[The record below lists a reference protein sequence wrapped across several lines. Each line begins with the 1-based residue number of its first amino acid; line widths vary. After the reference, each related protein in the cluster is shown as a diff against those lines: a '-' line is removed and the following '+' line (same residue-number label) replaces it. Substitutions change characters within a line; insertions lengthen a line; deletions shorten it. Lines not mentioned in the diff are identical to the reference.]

1 MKAGKWAATKFIKAL
16 LPSQPLGNQNY
27 NELKKQNMKTATC
40 CPTKKGQTTKRMNP
54 RHKRSTTTLSGCV
67 LEAPAPGPD
76 PGASAPPSWA
86 LPSRTSG
93 EAQVG
98 AIRRHLERGA
108 ELQGHSAQC
117 LLPCP
122 RPSCVHRDPR
132 PSPQG
137 PALMEHS
144 DAQIKYVQGWEVD
157 VFQDLG

>member
-93 EAQVG
+93 AGTGGRHQETLG
-98 AIRRHLERGA
+98 ARGRTSRA
-108 ELQGHSAQC
+108 LRAVSSAMSSPLLRPQGS
-117 LLPCP
+117 
-122 RPSCVHRDPR
+122 
-132 PSPQG
+132 SPQSTG
-137 PALMEHS
+137 S
-144 DAQIKYVQGWEVD
+144 GSNGAQ
-157 VFQDLG
+157 